1 MTGWVPRE
9 CTLPTA
15 AQPLRVAEFDAL
27 FATAVGPP
35 RRPATGRLEVVLPSA
50 AAPAARDLVSR
61 ETACCS
67 FFTFILRATAGGTE
81 LAIEV
86 PDAHAGVLD
95 MIQRRIEVVR
105 PG

>member
-1 MTGWVPRE
+1 MTTWVPRE

-15 AQPLRVAEFDAL
+15 AQPLRVEEFDAL
-27 FATAVGPP
+27 FARAMGSVQ
-35 RRPATGRLEVVLPSA
+35 RPTPSRLEVVLPSA
-50 AAPAARDLVSR
+50 AAPAARDLVAR

-67 FFTFILRATAGGTE
+67 FFTFTLRAVTGRTE